1 MRLWTIGHST
11 RSLDDFLALLRSLD
25 IQALADV
32 RHYPG
37 SRRLPHFNREALSEA
52 LASEGIEY
60 RHMVRLGGRRK
71 PLPDSRN
78 TAWRNEGFRGYADYM
93 ATAEFRAGLDE
104 LLALA
109 SEKPTAMMCA
119 EAVWW
124 SCHRSLVADLL
135 KSEGYEVLHIL
146 SPGKVEL
153 HPYTS
158 AAKIVGGR
166 LSYAAEAEPKLL

>member
-158 AAKIVGGR
+158 AAKIVGGC